1 MGDYGVSAGVGSNPA
16 HTPEDGR
23 FLFTKWYSSIKRAKN
38 KTQLLQLY
46 TVCWWLDAIPPHLN
60 TEAHFWPTFEHGMD
74 KLNSEKSYC
83 QKWDSNPRLQSRLR
97 PERSALDRSAI
108 LTIEICV
115 VKVSWALWP
124 VWTNVP
130 FKTLFS
136 SFLRRVTYTPRSI
149 VFQCKFLLFWE
160 CTYKF
165 SVWIVFGDKKTFVRC
180 GIRTHALIR
189 GPEHSFR
196 AMYF

>member
-1 MGDYGVSAGVGSNPA
+1 MLRC
-16 HTPEDGR
+16 T
-23 FLFTKWYSSIKRAKN
+23 F
-38 KTQLLQLY
+38 
-46 TVCWWLDAIPPHLN
+46 
-60 TEAHFWPTFEHGMD
+60 EAFEHGMD

-124 VWTNVP
+124 VWINVP

-136 SFLRRVTYTPRSI
+136 SFLRRVTYKPRSI
-149 VFQCKFLLFWE
+149 YNVSFFYFGNVLISL
-160 CTYKF
+160 
-165 SVWIVFGDKKTFVRC
+165 VFGLCLVTKKRLSDVGFEPTPSFEDQN
-180 GIRTHALIR
+180 TLIR
-189 GPEHSFR
+189 LSISSQGITLSLAP
-196 AMYF
+196 